1 MSSGGPGP
9 RGAMATMSQYM
20 LSSAATFG
28 FFMSI
33 GSVSLSPPYKSSREG
48 MAAQGK
54 KKGKGENCTDDLGNQ
69 NRLTIR
75 ITSRPNEDVTS
86 KFPNCWSVE
95 EEC

>member
-1 MSSGGPGP
+1 MISGGPGP

-33 GSVSLSPPYKSSREG
+33 GSVSLSLIELQRMDGGEG
-48 MAAQGK
+48 RVNGY
-54 KKGKGENCTDDLGNQ
+54 GRSTDDSGNQ
-69 NRLTIR
+69 NRFTIP

-86 KFPNCWSVE
+86 KLPHRRSME
-95 EEC
+95 KEC

>member
-33 GSVSLSPPYKSSREG
+33 GSVSLSILRDIFERASNSERS
-48 MAAQGK
+48 QT
-54 KKGKGENCTDDLGNQ
+54 GKGRNTNDSGNQ
-69 NRLTIR
+69 NRFTIP

-86 KFPNCWSVE
+86 KFPNCWSME

>member
-33 GSVSLSPPYKSSREG
+33 GSVSLLVSVTAFSDELL
-48 MAAQGK
+48 GK
-54 KKGKGENCTDDLGNQ
+54 KGEADDSGNQ
-69 NRLTIR
+69 NRFTIPT
-75 ITSRPNEDVTS
+75 TSRPNEDVTS
-86 KFPNCWSVE
+86 KLPNCWSME